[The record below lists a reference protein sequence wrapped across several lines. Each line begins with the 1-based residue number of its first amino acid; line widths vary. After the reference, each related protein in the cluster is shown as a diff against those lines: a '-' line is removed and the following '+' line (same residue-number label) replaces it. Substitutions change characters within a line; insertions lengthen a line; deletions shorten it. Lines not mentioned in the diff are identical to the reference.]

1 MRRSG
6 AAAAMAHACGRC
18 TCQAAVAVIQLSRTL
33 ARWKRA
39 ACFDSVRKR
48 REYLVTMADRVDREK
63 ILDALDKAE
72 AAAPPAPAAS
82 EAERR

>member
-1 MRRSG
+1 MATTVRSRAWLTRLVSAG
-6 AAAAMAHACGRC
+6 AGVLIVGMAF
-18 TCQAAVAVIQLSRTL
+18 LSRSMTDQDGV
-33 ARWKRA
+33 KH
-39 ACFDSVRKR
+39 